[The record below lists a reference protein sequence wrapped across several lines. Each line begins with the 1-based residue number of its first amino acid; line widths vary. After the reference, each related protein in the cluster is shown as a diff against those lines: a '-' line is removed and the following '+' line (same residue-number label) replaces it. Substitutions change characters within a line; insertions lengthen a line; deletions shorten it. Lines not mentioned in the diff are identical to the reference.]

1 MGAEKEASIIVTE
14 ARQRKIR
21 RIQQAKD
28 EATAEIKRQKLE
40 IDRKLKELQ
49 QDRKEDIDKHTKE
62 NESKT
67 NSVVNEMKE
76 IFAKSHDNVV
86 KMHLDSIC
94 LVEPVLHKN
103 YIK

>member
-1 MGAEKEASIIVTE
+1 MGAEKEASIIVTW

-28 EATAEIKRQKLE
+28 EATTEIKRQKLE

-49 QDRKEDIDKHTKE
+49 QHKKEDIDKDTNE

-67 NSVVNEMKE
+67 KSIVNGMKE
-76 IFAKSHDNVV
+76 IFAKSRDNVV
-86 KMHLDSIC
+86 QMHLNSIC